1 VIMPTVNSFIIQQN
15 MPNAQVII
23 YPDSNHGANH
33 MYPKLFAEHA
43 TLFLNG

>member
-1 VIMPTVNSFIIQQN
+1 
-15 MPNAQVII
+15 VII

>member
-1 VIMPTVNSFIIQQN
+1 MAAFEVTTEV
-15 MPNAQVII
+15 